1 MKIRAQLK
9 KWREPLLE
17 LTKSN
22 PFSILQSAQK
32 EIKTTGT
39 LSPAGPQEIVL
50 VDDGSSDRTL
60 EVLEAAAE
68 KPGGSVL
75 VTTSSIALIRR
86 RTSGSRAAT
95 QPIDASGV
103 GASQR

>member
-1 MKIRAQLK
+1 MGEHPSISLAIPVYNEEAVVPELIR
-9 KWREPLLE
+9 R
-17 LTKSN
+17 
-22 PFSILQSAQK
+22 
-32 EIKTTGT
+32 TTAVLDGV
-39 LSPAGPQEIVL
+39 PGGPHEIVL

-60 EVLEAAAE
+60 EVLDAAAE

>member
-1 MKIRAQLK
+1 MR
-9 KWREPLLE
+9 
-17 LTKSN
+17 LTKGN

-39 LSPAGPQEIVL
+39 LSPAGPQEIIL

-75 VTTSSIALIRR
+75 VTTSSIALLPSCLRPSYR
-86 RTSGSRAAT
+86 WMPVTSA
-95 QPIDASGV
+95 
-103 GASQR
+103 